1 MVLRSCLVLAV
12 AMRCFL
18 ANAST
23 ELGLSLARNEQCC
36 QCDVR
41 CTNVTNVHDECNVRR
56 GWVGENFLNV
66 SVMLAHV
73 DATGAI

>member
-1 MVLRSCLVLAV
+1 MSDV
-12 AMRCFL
+12 
-18 ANAST
+18 ANAMSAA
-23 ELGLSLARNEQCC
+23 LMSPMYMY
-36 QCDVR
+36 
-41 CTNVTNVHDECNVRR
+41 ECNVRR